1 MYNTT
6 PDIIG
11 KRVKQAVFQASN
23 LLCSVGVSGD
33 KTTAKYA
40 ASLQKPNGYTVIP
53 PWEAKARLAS
63 VPVTKLCGIATG
75 IGNFLAKYGVY
86 TCGDM
91 QKMPISILS
100 KRFGNP
106 GRRIWHMCQGTDP
119 SPVTSHVAEAKTMGH
134 GKVMPPRT
142 TDEKVI
148 LTYFMH
154 MSEKLAARLRRHDR
168 QAQRFF
174 IGLRHR
180 QLGWISD
187 KLRTAYPT
195 DDGRIIYQLCKQL
208 LITHWHGEP
217 VDQVQVT
224 ALDLKPINQQLDFF
238 IKHELEREKLQ
249 RSTGKFAQSDQQR
262 VQGQN

>member
-1 MYNTT
+1 
-6 PDIIG
+6 
-11 KRVKQAVFQASN
+11 
-23 LLCSVGVSGD
+23 
-33 KTTAKYA
+33 
-40 ASLQKPNGYTVIP
+40 
-53 PWEAKARLAS
+53 
-63 VPVTKLCGIATG
+63 
-75 IGNFLAKYGVY
+75 
-86 TCGDM
+86 
-91 QKMPISILS
+91 
-100 KRFGNP
+100 
-106 GRRIWHMCQGTDP
+106 MCQGTDP

-154 MSEKLAARLRRHDR
+154 MSEKLAARLRRNDR

-195 DDGRIIYQLCKQL
+195 DDGRTIYQLCKQL
-208 LITHWHGEP
+208 LITQWHGEP
-217 VDQVQVT
+217 IDQVQVT

-238 IKHELEREKLQ
+238 IKHELEREKLNNAVDNINDRYGEFTLSPARLLL
-249 RSTGKFAQSDQQR
+249 RSKMPNVIAPAWKPDGHRQSIEKY
-262 VQGQN
+262 